1 MAQIDIPECYK
12 KPLQYDGDACSNC
25 IFEMQCY
32 ELWLKYM
39 NQNEKG
45 LWG

>member
-1 MAQIDIPECYK
+1 MTQEKIPECYK
-12 KPLQYDGDACSNC
+12 KPIQYDADACDGC
-25 IFEMQCY
+25 KFDEVCY
-32 ELWLKYM
+32 NLWLKYM